1 MFLGGI
7 ICCRFSSVLHTDMI
21 IIKLNTCIFKNV
33 EEEEIN
39 PLPICTLKYS
49 MYLTM
54 HTKNKYIQN
63 QNKETHKHFHLHT
76 LIGANIYTKP
86 HGYSGSFSAMESH
99 EKKPPSFP
107 HHACDSA
114 LFTLSWR
121 VAPFDQAGEA
131 LGWVVVLTKSQ
142 CAVCRQ
148 GNFPG

>member
-1 MFLGGI
+1 MFLGVI

-99 EKKPPSFP
+99 EKKPFFSSSCLWFCFVYSVMESCSVRSGWRGTGLGGC
-107 HHACDSA
+107 ANEVSMCR
-114 LFTLSWR
+114 LST
-121 VAPFDQAGEA
+121 G
-131 LGWVVVLTKSQ
+131 
-142 CAVCRQ
+142 
-148 GNFPG
+148 

>member
-1 MFLGGI
+1 MFLGVI

-21 IIKLNTCIFKNV
+21 IIKLNTCIFKSV

-86 HGYSGSFSAMESH
+86 HGYSGSFSAMEWH
-99 EKKPPSFP
+99 EKNPL
-107 HHACDSA
+107 
-114 LFTLSWR
+114 LFLIMP
-121 VAPFDQAGEA
+121 VILLCLLCHGE
-131 LGWVVVLTKSQ
+131 LLRSIRLERHWVGWL
-142 CAVCRQ
+142 C
-148 GNFPG
+148 